1 MTTTPFVTGRL
12 TSTWALIFEEQLEV
26 TGDSGKEKTAWLGNI
41 IDLCDL
47 KKKYIYNFFYL

>member
-47 KKKYIYNFFYL
+47 KKKIYI

>member
-26 TGDSGKEKTAWLGNI
+26 TGDSGKEKTAWLENI
-41 IDLCDL
+41 INRSVLFLDLL
-47 KKKYIYNFFYL
+47 YGG